1 MSNRTPHIAETG
13 AYGIDDNDVNV
24 RGVWSNE
31 ETGRQSFGGTGG
43 ITVGADVMTVAIGNP
58 HDAAGGLKTTNMA
71 TEAQI
76 SRRESRRAPRGFDDP
91 EMRRESYTLAV
102 EERIEGEAEADRKST
117 ELAERFHSVREEAA
131 DAGDEIKSRAERCR
145 EEVTADSHY
154 QQTTSEETPAVEAE
168 PETNPFEE
176 LAPEQVGDV
185 NKQAARLADRFH
197 GECALTRASISQ
209 LLARKVADGRSV
221 FDAMMSIKDTV
232 ERFPEVR
239 QPIHEI
245 DPFQQYQTTIEANVD
260 VLWSPRGKGQRQVGL
275 LSDGNG
281 ATVKVVVWQKSGR
294 KPTLKEGDRVRIVRG
309 KVNAYQR
316 NGEYQTSIAVDA
328 DAEIHHL
335 ADGDGPG
342 TRRKVGGDKPTLPAW
357 DVDSRNHQWISDMN
371 ASERNTSETTLTT
384 EQMEAVNDWAM
395 GRISEDDLDAAMA

>member
-1 MSNRTPHIAETG
+1 MSNRTPHVAETG
-13 AYGIDDNDVNV
+13 AYGIEDNDVNV

-58 HDAAGGLKTTNMA
+58 HDAAGGLKTTDMA

-131 DAGDEIKSRAERCR
+131 DAGAEIKSRAERCR
-145 EEVTADSHY
+145 EEVTANTHY

-176 LAPEQVGDV
+176 LTPEQVGDV

-221 FDAMMSIKDTV
+221 FQAMMSLKDAV

-309 KVNAYQR
+309 KVNAYKR

-335 ADGDGPG
+335 SHGDGPG
-342 TRRKVGGDKPTLPAW
+342 TRRKVGGDKPTRSAW
-357 DVDSRNHQWISDMN
+357 DVDSKTHQWVRDMN
-371 ASERNTSETTLTT
+371 ASDRDTSETTLTT

-395 GRISEDDLDAAMA
+395 GRITEEELDAAMA

>member
-1 MSNRTPHIAETG
+1 MSNRTPHVAETG
-13 AYGIDDNDVNV
+13 AYGIEDNDVNV

-58 HDAAGGLKTTNMA
+58 HDAAGGLKTTDMA

-117 ELAERFHSVREEAA
+117 ELAERFHSISEEAA
-131 DAGDEIKSRAERCR
+131 EAGAEIKSRAERCR
-145 EEVTADSHY
+145 EEVTANTHY
-154 QQTTSEETPAVEAE
+154 QQTTSDEAPAVEAE
-168 PETNPFEE
+168 PETNPFEK
-176 LAPEQVGDV
+176 LTPEQVGDV
-185 NKQAARLADRFH
+185 NKQAARLAERFH
-197 GECALTRASISQ
+197 GECALTRASISR
-209 LLARKVADGRSV
+209 LLARKVAAGQSV
-221 FDAMMSIKDTV
+221 FRAMMAVKDAV

-239 QPIHEI
+239 QPINEI
-245 DPFQQYQTTIEANVD
+245 DPFHQYQTTIEANVD

-281 ATVKVVVWQKSGR
+281 ATIKVVVWQKSGR

-309 KVNAYQR
+309 KVNAYKR

-335 ADGDGPG
+335 SHGDGPG
-342 TRRKVGGDKPTLPAW
+342 TRRKVGGDKPTRSAW
-357 DVDSRNHQWISDMN
+357 DVDSKTHQWVGDMN
-371 ASERNTSETTLTT
+371 ASDRDTSEATLTT

-395 GRISEDDLDAAMA
+395 GRISEEELDAAMA